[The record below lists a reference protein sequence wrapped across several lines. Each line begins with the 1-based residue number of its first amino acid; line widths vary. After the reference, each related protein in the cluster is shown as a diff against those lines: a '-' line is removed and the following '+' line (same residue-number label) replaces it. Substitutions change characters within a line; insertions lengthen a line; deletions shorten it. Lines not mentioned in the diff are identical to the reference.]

1 MDLTYISVP
10 VPTKL
15 FLDLAKFLELNKDNR
30 EPVSAISDAIDYWLD
45 NASWKPEL
53 LTENS
58 SIGYQWK
65 SLFLPNDTQIRMFY
79 KGKYFYAKV
88 DGDQIV
94 YNGESISPG
103 SLANT
108 IAGGSRNAWRVLWIK
123 RPQDEEWMLS
133 DDCRP
138 ENVTKNLVTS
148 EALLSEI
155 EALA

>member
-15 FLDLAKFLELNKDNR
+15 FLDLAKFLELNEDKR

-45 NASWKPEL
+45 NASWKPKL

-65 SLFLPNDTQIRMFY
+65 SLFLPSDTQIRMSY

-88 DGDQIV
+88 DSDQII

-103 SLANT
+103 SLANA
-108 IAGGSRNAWRVLWIK
+108 IAGGNRNAWRVLWIK
-123 RPQDEEWMLS
+123 RPQDEEWKLS

-138 ENVTKNLVTS
+138 ENVTKNLATS

-155 EALA
+155 EALE